1 MQQIDASSGQTQAVV
16 RLRRRASSGAAGAG
30 VGDGRRQAGDDVVVV
45 ASGRC
50 RRVRHTIH
58 PAVRRISVIRRHRQR
73 TTNPTETEQSAY
85 DSDKDDRV
93 IRLQPIISDDIRS
106 AFLTI

>member
-16 RLRRRASSGAAGAG
+16 RLRRRASSGAAGPG

-45 ASGRC
+45 TIRRC

-58 PAVRRISVIRRHRQR
+58 PAVRRISVVRRHRQR
-73 TTNPTETEQSAY
+73 TTSSTETEQSAY
-85 DSDKDDRV
+85 DCDKVDRV
-93 IRLQPIISDDIRS
+93 IGLQPIISDDIRS
-106 AFLTI
+106 ALVTI